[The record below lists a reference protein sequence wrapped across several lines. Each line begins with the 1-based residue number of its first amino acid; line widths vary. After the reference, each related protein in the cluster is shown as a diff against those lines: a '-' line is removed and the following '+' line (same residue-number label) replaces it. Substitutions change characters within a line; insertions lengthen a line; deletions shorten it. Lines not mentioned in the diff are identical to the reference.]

1 MTATLIAQLQVDPGQ
16 LFAPWTHWLPQTVG
30 SMLIGAACGV
40 LGCFVVLRRMALIGD
55 ALSHSILPGVVGALL
70 LFGVSASAPAWLPDI
85 FAGAAEPWLPLWLLG
100 GAMAAG
106 LLTAVIINLV
116 HRVSRT
122 KEDSAIGI
130 AFTAMFA
137 VGLIA
142 ISALPRGTHFDL
154 KCFIYGEP
162 LAIDTPDLWM
172 MGIICPLVLLVVAV
186 MYQRLK
192 LISFDPVGAAAL
204 GVRVSAIHYLLM
216 GLLAATI
223 VAGIKST
230 GVILVV
236 AMVITPASA
245 AYQLTNR
252 LWVMLLLSS
261 VMGAASA
268 ALGMMLAFA
277 VNAPTGPSM
286 VVVAAV
292 IFAVAV
298 CFSPSHGWVFGWL
311 RRRRLARH
319 VAAEDVLKAL
329 YRLGPQPERAWVQPV
344 GSETGLA
351 PRKLLKTIAR
361 LREEA
366 SVAFDQGR
374 LHLTKLGTRHAREL
388 VRAHRLWETYLVN
401 EAGFT
406 PDEVHAAAEELEH
419 AHELSDA
426 LYEALGQPEQDPHG
440 SKIPRVEGG

>member
-1 MTATLIAQLQVDPGQ
+1 MTATLVAQLEADPSQ
-16 LFAPWTHWLPQTVG
+16 LLAPWVHWLPQTLG
-30 SMLIGAACGV
+30 SMMIGTACGV

-70 LFGVSASAPAWLPDI
+70 LFGVSASSPAWLPGV

-100 GAMAAG
+100 GAMVAG
-106 LLTAVIINLV
+106 LFTAVVINII

-137 VGLIA
+137 IGLIA

-154 KCFIYGEP
+154 KCFVYGEP

-172 MGIICPLVLLVVAV
+172 MGVICPLVLAVVAV

-204 GVRVSAIHYLLM
+204 GVRVNAIHYLLM

-245 AYQLTNR
+245 AYQMTSR
-252 LWVMLLLSS
+252 LWVMILLAGAI
-261 VMGAASA
+261 GAASA

-286 VVVAAV
+286 VVVVALIFVLAV
-292 IFAVAV
+292 L
-298 CFSPSHGWVFGWL
+298 FSPGHGWVFEQWRKL
-311 RRRRLARH
+311 RLARH

-329 YRLGPQPERAWVQPV
+329 YRLGPQPADNA
-344 GSETGLA
+344 GALGADTGL
-351 PRKLLKTIAR
+351 PRRKLAR
-361 LREEA
+361 TLAVLRREA
-366 SVAFDQGR
+366 AVALHNGR
-374 LHLTKLGTRHAREL
+374 LALTESGAQHAREL
-388 VRAHRLWETYLVN
+388 VRAHRLWETYLVH
-401 EAGFT
+401 EAGL
-406 PDEVHAAAEELEH
+406 DAEQVHDSAERLEH

-426 LYEALGQPEQDPHG
+426 LDEVLGGPDQDPHG
-440 SKIPRVEGG
+440 SEIPRGE

>member
-1 MTATLIAQLQVDPGQ
+1 MSVTLIAQLHLDPGGV
-16 LFAPWTHWLPQTVG
+16 FSPWGYWLPQTLG
-30 SMLIGAACGV
+30 SMLIGIACGV

-70 LFGVSASAPAWLPDI
+70 LFGVSASSPAWLPGML
-85 FAGAAEPWLPLWLLG
+85 AGASENWLPLWLLG
-100 GAMAAG
+100 GAMVAG

-116 HRVSRT
+116 HRHSRT

-142 ISALPRGTHFDL
+142 ISSLPRGTHFDL

-162 LAIDTPDLWM
+162 LAINTPDLWL
-172 MGIICPLVLLVVAV
+172 MGIICPAVLLIVAV

-192 LISFDPVGAAAL
+192 FISFDPVGAQAL
-204 GVRVSAIHYLLM
+204 GVPVQAIHYLLM

-236 AMVITPASA
+236 AMIITPASA

-252 LWVMLLLSS
+252 LS
-261 VMGAASA
+261 VMIVLAGIIGGVSA
-268 ALGMMLAFA
+268 GLGMSLAFA

-286 VVVAAV
+286 VVIVVVFFLLAV
-292 IFAVAV
+292 LL
-298 CFSPSHGWVFGWL
+298 SPSHGWVFDRL
-311 RRRRLARH
+311 RKHRLSRH
-319 VAAEDVLKAL
+319 VAQEDVLKAV
-329 YRLGPQPERAWVQPV
+329 YRLGDPQIDAVQKI
-344 GSETGLA
+344 GTETGLPA
-351 PRKLLKTIAR
+351 PRIR
-361 LREEA
+361 R
-366 SVAFDQGR
+366 SIGR
-374 LHLTKLGTRHAREL
+374 LVQEGLMQVSEGKAALTDAGRKHAEEL

-401 EAGFT
+401 EAGV
-406 PDEVHAAAEELEH
+406 PIEVVHAQAELLEH
-419 AHELSDA
+419 AHELSEQLDK
-426 LYEALGQPEQDPHG
+426 LLGKPQTDPHG
-440 SKIPRVEGG
+440 SEIPRG